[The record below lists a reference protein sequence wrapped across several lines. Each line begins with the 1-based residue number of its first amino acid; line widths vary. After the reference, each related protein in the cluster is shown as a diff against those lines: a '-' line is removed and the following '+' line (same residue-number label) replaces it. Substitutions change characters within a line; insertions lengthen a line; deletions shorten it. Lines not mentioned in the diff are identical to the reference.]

1 MKIKYKD
8 GIKRDMKPYQKMMMM
23 IEACPNF
30 ISITSSTWSSLRVYI
45 IHVRFNPFYKR
56 FS

>member
-23 IEACPNF
+23 RHAL
-30 ISITSSTWSSLRVYI
+30 ISFQSP
-45 IHVRFNPFYKR
+45 HQPGAH
-56 FS
+56 